1 MAKGQR
7 NPVLERQWRER
18 VASWQ
23 SGGLT
28 VREFCLRHGLRET
41 AFYFWKRELQARDE
55 ASAKSPSPKPTFVPV
70 TILPNAEPQTPSVG
84 LVEVRCPSGHVVIL
98 PSCDVSSF
106 SNLFAALASLA
117 SEGRPC

>member
-7 NPVLERQWRER
+7 NPVLERQWRSR

-41 AFYFWKRELQARDE
+41 AFHFWKRELQARDE

-70 TILPNAEPQTPSVG
+70 TILPNAEPQTQSVG
-84 LVEVRCPSGHVVIL
+84 PVEVRCPSGHVVIL
-98 PSCDVSSF
+98 SSCEGSSLA
-106 SNLFAALASLA
+106 NLFAALASPA
-117 SEGRPC
+117 SEVRPC

>member
-41 AFYFWKRELQARDE
+41 AFHFWKRELQARDE
-55 ASAKSPSPKPTFVPV
+55 APAVSPKPTFVPV

-84 LVEVRCPSGHVVIL
+84 TVEVRCPSGHVVTL
-98 PSCDVSSF
+98 PTCNASVL
-106 SNLFAALASLA
+106 SNLFAALASPIP
-117 SEGRPC
+117 EGRPC

>member
-18 VASWQ
+18 VTSWQ

-55 ASAKSPSPKPTFVPV
+55 QSAVSLSPKPTFVPV
-70 TILPNAEPQTPSVG
+70 TILPNAEPQTPSAG
-84 LVEVRCPSGHVVIL
+84 PVEVRCSSGHVVTL
-98 PSCDVSSF
+98 PAGDASVL